1 MVLQLAYIEETE
13 FLLYLTATI
22 LGVELAFY
30 FFYRYYTIKD
40 DRLPLNKILL
50 SFGMF
55 YLLLISGT
63 FILTVKRLF
72 ISDPNLQEIFYKIG
86 SLSIL
91 FSPISFAF
99 FIKIKEFSEIINLKI
114 AQYILIFSL
123 ILFIIAIFLPSTL
136 NFTYIFFI
144 GLSLPIL
151 IFQIRLISTAKGNIK
166 KRLLEVFI
174 GNIVSIVSLFFT
186 LKIITDLYI
195 IGLSLLILSFLLT
208 SIGVY
213 RFPAFYE
220 FRWKENL
227 LKLVI
232 INQKNNACL
241 YSHDFSKIKV
251 DHNNKDY
258 EKLFSGGI
266 IGIDSIISVI
276 TNTHGF
282 INEITH
288 LNSLILLELSSY
300 HSTKII
306 FALVVKKDL
315 KSNRYFLKSLK
326 EQFESFYKDI
336 LRDLDNLKGSEE
348 QLFGSFDIII
358 ENLMHY

>member
-1 MVLQLAYIEETE
+1 MVLQLAYIEEIE

-22 LGVELAFY
+22 LGVELVFY
-30 FFYRYYTIKD
+30 FFYRYNKIKD

-50 SFGMF
+50 SFGIF
-55 YLLLISGT
+55 YFLLISGT
-63 FILTVKRLF
+63 FILTVKSLF
-72 ISDPNLQEIFYKIG
+72 ISDSNLQEIIYKIG

-114 AQYILIFSL
+114 AQYLLIFSL
-123 ILFIIAIFLPSTL
+123 TLFIIAIFFPSTL
-136 NFTYIFFI
+136 IFTYIFFI
-144 GLSLPIL
+144 GISLPIL

-166 KRLLEVFI
+166 KRILEVFI
-174 GNIVSIVSLFFT
+174 GNIVSLVSLFFT

-195 IGLSLLILSFLLT
+195 IGLSLLILSFIIT
-208 SIGVY
+208 SMGVY

-227 LKLVI
+227 LKLLI
-232 INQKNNACL
+232 INQKNNGCL
-241 YSHDFSKIKV
+241 YSHDFTQIKV
-251 DHNNKDY
+251 DNNKDY
-258 EKLFSGGI
+258 EKMFSGGI
-266 IGIDSIISVI
+266 VGIDSIISVV
-276 TNTHGF
+276 TNTQGF

-288 LNSLILLELSSY
+288 LNSLILLDFSSY
-300 HSTKII
+300 HSTQLI

-336 LRDLDNLKGSEE
+336 LKDIDNLKGNEE

-358 ENLMHY
+358 ENIMHY

>member
-22 LGVELAFY
+22 LGVELAIY
-30 FFYRYYTIKD
+30 FFYRYYKIKD

-55 YLLLISGT
+55 YLLLILGT
-63 FILTVKRLF
+63 FILTVKNLF
-72 ISDPNLQEIFYKIG
+72 ISDPNLQEIFSRIG

-91 FSPISFAF
+91 FSPLSFAF

-114 AQYILIFSL
+114 AQYLLIFSL
-123 ILFIIAIFLPSTL
+123 TLFIIAIFLPSTL
-136 NFTYIFFI
+136 IFTYIFFI

-166 KRLLEVFI
+166 KRLFEVFI
-174 GNIVSIVSLFFT
+174 GNIVSLVSLFFT

-195 IGLSLLILSFLLT
+195 IGLSLLILSFILT

-227 LKLVI
+227 LKLLI
-232 INQKNNACL
+232 INQKNNGCL
-241 YSHDFSKIKV
+241 YSHDFTQIKV
-251 DHNNKDY
+251 DNNKDY
-258 EKLFSGGI
+258 EKMFSGGI
-266 IGIDSIISVI
+266 VGIDSIISVI

-288 LNSLILLELSSY
+288 LNSLILLDFSSY
-300 HSTKII
+300 HSTKLI

-326 EQFESFYKDI
+326 EQFELFYKEI
-336 LRDLDNLKGSEE
+336 LRDIDNLKGNEE

-358 ENLMHY
+358 ENIMHY